1 MTTFYCVR
9 HGKTEYNKQ
18 HVFQGGL
25 ADSPLLPEGQQTA
38 ALAGAF
44 LQSISFDKVFVSPQ
58 KRAQDTAKLLL
69 KAHGS
74 PTPIETIDDL
84 REMEFGDWDGHP
96 ESDYYDYPEFQNLV
110 HAPHLYDPSAFGGET
125 FKALITRTLSVF
137 DALATTYPDDTIL
150 IVSHGLT
157 LQTILKTL
165 NGSSVAEIRSGK
177 LLDNTSITTLVST
190 LNDSSEP
197 CYSIT
202 DWNNTNHIK

>member
-9 HGKTEYNKQ
+9 HGKTEFNQ
-18 HVFQGGL
+18 HQIFQGGL

-38 ALAGAF
+38 ALAGSF
-44 LQSISFDKVFVSPQ
+44 LQHISFDRAFVSPQ

-69 KAHGS
+69 QAHGS
-74 PTPIETIDDL
+74 VTPLETINDL
-84 REMEFGDWDGHP
+84 REMEFGEWDGQP

-110 HAPHLYDPSAFGGET
+110 HAPHLYNPTAFGGESFDT
-125 FKALITRTLSVF
+125 LIKRTLSVF
-137 DALATTYPDDTIL
+137 DTLAKTYPEDTIL

-157 LQTILKTL
+157 LQTVLKTL
-165 NGSSVAEIRSGK
+165 NGSSVAEIRSGR

-190 LNDSSEP
+190 LNDSNEP